1 MITPSEVTQFKEAIL
16 QAKSVFLCAHVSPD
30 GDTLGSMLGL
40 KHALKNAFPH
50 LTVIDAA
57 VSGKIPDIYHGLPG
71 VSEIKDPDTAT
82 DLLAQ
87 YDLSFCLDC
96 GSPDRLGSS
105 QHFFMGAKCAIN
117 IDHHVSNKRF
127 GHINLIDTQAAA
139 SGEVV
144 ADLLTPNQIPLTP
157 ETAACLYVAL
167 LTDTGGFKYS
177 STTSKI
183 FRLAA
188 DLVDAGA
195 NPEMLFKQIYD
206 VMPKSQALLHATCV
220 QKAKFNADNSL
231 SWVIISREDLA
242 QTGAIDE
249 HIEGLVDILRRIS
262 TVRVAALL
270 KATPDGMT
278 KVSLRSDDHR
288 INVAEIAERWNGGGH
303 KMASGCT
310 ITKPPEQVETE
321 LIPILEAAI
330 QAVNTP
336 VTPSR

>member
-1 MITPSEVTQFKEAIL
+1 
-16 QAKSVFLCAHVSPD
+16 
-30 GDTLGSMLGL
+30 
-40 KHALKNAFPH
+40 
-50 LTVIDAA
+50 
-57 VSGKIPDIYHGLPG
+57 
-71 VSEIKDPDTAT
+71 
-82 DLLAQ
+82 
-87 YDLSFCLDC
+87 
-96 GSPDRLGSS
+96 
-105 QHFFMGAKCAIN
+105 
-117 IDHHVSNKRF
+117 
-127 GHINLIDTQAAA
+127 
-139 SGEVV
+139 
-144 ADLLTPNQIPLTP
+144 
-157 ETAACLYVAL
+157 
-167 LTDTGGFKYS
+167 
-177 STTSKI
+177 
-183 FRLAA
+183 
-188 DLVDAGA
+188 
-195 NPEMLFKQIYD
+195 MLFKQIYD